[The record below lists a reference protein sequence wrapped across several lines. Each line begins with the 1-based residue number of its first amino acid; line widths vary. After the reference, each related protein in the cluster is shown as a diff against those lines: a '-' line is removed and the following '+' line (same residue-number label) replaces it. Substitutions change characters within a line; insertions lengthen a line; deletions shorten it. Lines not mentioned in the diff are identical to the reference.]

1 MVMLLASGFWLSAF
15 SCQLSAISK
24 SSLQETI
31 PARDPLFNYNLLI
44 MVATGG
50 ASTETAPGFNP
61 RAALNLFGESK
72 SMEA

>member
-1 MVMLLASGFWLSAF
+1 
-15 SCQLSAISK
+15 
-24 SSLQETI
+24 
-31 PARDPLFNYNLLI
+31 LLI
-44 MVATGG
+44 MGATGG